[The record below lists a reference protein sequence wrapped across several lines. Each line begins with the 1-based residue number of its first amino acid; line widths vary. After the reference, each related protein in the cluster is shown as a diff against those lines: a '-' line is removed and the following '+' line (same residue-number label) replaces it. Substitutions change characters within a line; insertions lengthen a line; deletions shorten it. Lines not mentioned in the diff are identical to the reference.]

1 MTMQNT
7 ISKRDITM
15 KANQKGDSDNIEERE
30 LHIIKLVNKYF
41 AQYDQNRDGL
51 LGFDEFRNMFLTE
64 KSIIHRFMM
73 NCNLISDEDQK
84 VLDGIEQEEFDEDL

>member
-1 MTMQNT
+1 
-7 ISKRDITM
+7 
-15 KANQKGDSDNIEERE
+15 
-30 LHIIKLVNKYF
+30 
-41 AQYDQNRDGL
+41 
-51 LGFDEFRNMFLTE
+51 MFLTE